1 MRSSLELLS
10 SAMRFARPAGWIL
23 AVSLLA
29 SGCVVHSRSHVR
41 AEAHVATPALVEIRP
56 GLWVVEDYHQPVFYS
71 DGYYWLYDG
80 GIWYR
85 STVHHSSWSRVQ
97 VNYVPVVVR
106 RVDRPRRYVRYH
118 ARDRARVRRGPPPHR
133 RHERVPVKR
142 GSPATVHRRDHR
154 SHSAPGHVERRPA
167 HKAPPSSHRDHRR
180 DSRRGPSHKAPQ
192 PHPSKPVKGNVRDHR
207 SRDKRDHRND
217 NRRDHRNDNKRDHR
231 SDNRR
236 DHRSDNRRDHRS
248 RDHRDRD

>member
-1 MRSSLELLS
+1 M
-10 SAMRFARPAGWIL
+10 
-23 AVSLLA
+23 
-29 SGCVVHSRSHVR
+29 R

-80 GIWYR
+80 GVWYR

-133 RHERVPVKR
+133 RNERVPVKR

-154 SHSAPGHVERRPA
+154 SHSAPGHAPGHVERGPA
-167 HKAPPSSHRDHRR
+167 HRAPPASHRDHRR

-192 PHPSKPVKGNVRDHR
+192 SHPSKPAKGNVRDHR
-207 SRDKRDHRND
+207 SRDKRDHRSD
-217 NRRDHRNDNKRDHR
+217 DKRDHRSDNKRDHR
-231 SDNRR
+231 SGNTR
-236 DHRSDNRRDHRS
+236 DHRSDNKRDHRS
-248 RDHRDRD
+248 RDHRNHN